1 MRYILKE
8 TREVL
13 ETNLVSKLR
22 ELIPSLLPVQKI
34 EILLGDHR
42 MRFEI
47 NVAPGEKIPQ
57 IEGELYTKVHR
68 ILSEIVKDEDVSVNL
83 QVFPEKIIVDLSVAL
98 STFGIV
104 NLHQE
109 NNITLMPDPEVQTQ
123 VVINPVGETKKVV
136 KNVATQRTPERPD
149 NIPEDAVYDRV
160 TGNWTWLEVRGSN
173 ISVMQTGPI
182 SWLQEVYGQNYSS
195 GQRY

>member
-22 ELIPSLLPVQKI
+22 ELIPSLLPVQKV
-34 EILLGDHR
+34 EILLGDCR

-57 IEGELYTKVHR
+57 IEGELRTKVQQV
-68 ILSEIVKDEDVSVNL
+68 LSELVKDEDISINL
-83 QVFPEKIIVDLSVAL
+83 QVFPEKIVIDLTVAL
-98 STFGIV
+98 PVFNVV
-104 NLHQE
+104 NLHQ
-109 NNITLMPDPEVQTQ
+109 NNITLMPDSELPTQ
-123 VVINPVGETKKVV
+123 AVITPVGEAKKVV
-136 KNVATQRTPERPD
+136 KNAATQRTPERPD

-182 SWLQEVYGQNYSS
+182 SWLQEVYGPNYSPV
-195 GQRY
+195 QRY